1 MVWTQ
6 WSSIFSKHQFR
17 QVAFILFII
26 FFKIIL
32 VENIKNG
39 KEFNQFPPP
48 NSCDDIWLFFC
59 LYPSSMSKLMQNTG
73 KSVHSCLGWGVGDKI
88 NYLLWEYYF
97 ARTIGN
103 ICREQFLYTVL
114 GTIPQAAVCTVD
126 RWQLIVFL
134 YCTHQSLVW
143 YSTPPE
149 LGFLKLTKN

>member
-6 WSSIFSKHQFR
+6 WSSILSKHLFR
-17 QVAFILFII
+17 QVAFILFIL

-32 VENIKNG
+32 VTNIKNG

-48 NSCDDIWLFFC
+48 NSSDDICLFFR

-114 GTIPQAAVCTVD
+114 GTIPQAAVCTVEYG
-126 RWQLIVFL
+126 QVAANCFL
-134 YCTHQSLVW
+134 VHTRVWFGIPPPQSW
-143 YSTPPE
+143 
-149 LGFLKLTKN
+149 GFWS